1 MLKFSR
7 ISRFIW
13 NEKPSLFV
21 KNVPYETSLEE
32 FQKIAPGLIQ
42 VEQPKVKYLSKQIY
56 LKFDHLADA
65 AQLAIGLKP
74 KWFAYKL
81 LPKKSGFWIFFTKA
95 NYA

>member
-7 ISRFIW
+7 LSKYVW

-21 KNVPYETSLEE
+21 KNVPYDASLQE

-56 LKFDHLADA
+56 LRFDHLADA
-65 AQLAIGLKP
+65 AQWANGIRHICSAVFEISNFCRQVFK
-74 KWFAYKL
+74 
-81 LPKKSGFWIFFTKA
+81 TKA
-95 NYA
+95 HYA